1 MDARSSFRQMSVDP
15 RDYSRIQRKPPHKWT
30 ISHHVTLVFLA
41 RYYENSWKDIT
52 HVFNEYFS
60 SEIRNPNRLS
70 SAALASMYNDMTRG
84 VTGKDAMKLLQTTAF
99 SFNTEPT
106 RVDQDLLEQ
115 TATELGIQLIK
126 RPPGSLFKGIK
137 PPKKQ
142 RRAKRKA
149 VELEEDTDFLSERE
163 STPRPPKKRQHPE
176 PLPQTPDSR
185 NNLGARNGLLTPP
198 ATVSQPS
205 VVTQK
210 FLPPVAYRA
219 FSSKSQGSYSKGQGF
234 CAGAFVGS
242 HVPLPP
248 NPQSQEYLDEAKR
261 VK

>member
-1 MDARSSFRQMSVDP
+1 M
-15 RDYSRIQRKPPHKWT
+15 
-30 ISHHVTLVFLA
+30 TLVFLA
-41 RYYENSWKDIT
+41 RTYENSWQELKD
-52 HVFNEYFS
+52 VFNKRFL
-60 SEIRNPNRLS
+60 SELEHPNRLS
-70 SAALASMYNDMTRG
+70 SGALASMYYDIKRG
-84 VTGKDAMKLLQTTAF
+84 ITGKQAMKMLQETAF
-99 SFNTEPT
+99 SFIRAPT
-106 RVDQDLLEQ
+106 LVDQDSIER
-115 TATELGIQLIK
+115 TATKLGIHLIK
-126 RPPGSLFKGIK
+126 KLPEALSKGPK
-137 PPKKQ
+137 PSKKH
-142 RRAKRKA
+142 RRVKRKA
-149 VELEEDTDFLSERE
+149 MVLEEDTDFLSERE
-163 STPRPPKKRQHPE
+163 STPRPPRKRQHPRAI
-176 PLPQTPDSR
+176 PQTPDSH

-219 FSSKSQGSYSKGQGF
+219 FSNKSQGSYSKGQGF